1 MDLDI
6 SFTNI
11 KGFII
16 LLFIMLIL
24 NYIYL
29 FKLQD
34 FQYYEMISG
43 MIFMVIFFGIFRFI
57 MTFDANAIN
66 DSILFATLFGLW
78 YYIVKKITN
87 SINSDAN
94 GVIKF

>member
-1 MDLDI
+1 MSDI
-6 SFTNI
+6 SFSNI

-16 LLFIMLIL
+16 LVFIMLIL
-24 NYIYL
+24 NYIKL
-29 FKLQD
+29 FKLED
-34 FQYYEMISG
+34 FQYYEMTCG
-43 MIFMVIFFGIFRFI
+43 MVFMVIFFGAFKFI
-57 MTFDANAIN
+57 MTFDTNCIN
-66 DSILFATLFGLW
+66 DAILFATLFGLW